1 MTLSLAG
8 QLVLITLTL
17 PPSLVRWGLGQLSSV
32 VALGLGGV
40 LFLVL
45 ASGTGY
51 CQYRQRYCCRA
62 LQVQVQ
68 VVFVQIVQNYAQF
81 A

>member
-1 MTLSLAG
+1 MTLSLAA
-8 QLVLITLTL
+8 QLVLVTLTL
-17 PPSLVRWGLGQLSSV
+17 HPSLVRWGLGQLSSV

-51 CQYRQRYCCRA
+51 CQYRQRY
-62 LQVQVQ
+62 
-68 VVFVQIVQNYAQF
+68 
-81 A
+81 